1 MAKAQR
7 YSEAQL
13 KAMADECMVAKS
25 NGNLNWHMLV
35 QFLSVRLR
43 TPPQEIEKR
52 ILAFTTLEV

>member
-35 QFLSVRLR
+35 QFLSTRFR
-43 TPPQEIEKR
+43 EHPQEIEKK
-52 ILAFTTLEV
+52 ILAFTKLGV